1 MRCLIIHY
9 ASIINYL
16 KNKKKYS
23 CELNKNTKFIFLL
36 KFLVSIKSCIIN
48 YKLHSPLDYNLL
60 MFLKHREGKIMKNLK
75 RIVSV
80 LFSAILLFSATTTSS
95 VAIEKLHFVIGGG
108 AGGGWDGTARGTGEA
123 LTKAGFLQSASFE
136 NMSGG
141 GGGKA
146 LAFMINNK
154 PANTVLVQSTPL
166 VLRSITRHKGYVS
179 GSGTLSYKDV
189 VPIAGVIGDYGAIA
203 VAKDSPYKNF
213 KDVVD
218 AYKANPSSI
227 KMAGGSVRGSM
238 DHLIGALAFQAA
250 GANPNDVA
258 YIPYDAGGKALA
270 GLLSGETQ
278 IISTGLG
285 ELMGARDQ
293 VRIIG
298 ITAPDRVSD
307 APDAPTLKEQG
318 YDVQFVNWRGFFG
331 PPGMS
336 NKDKKA
342 IAKMLGDVQKTPE
355 WEEVRARNAWV
366 NIYNPDKKFVK
377 FLKTQTKEMTAL
389 MKKLGVI

>member
-1 MRCLIIHY
+1 M
-9 ASIINYL
+9 
-16 KNKKKYS
+16 
-23 CELNKNTKFIFLL
+23 
-36 KFLVSIKSCIIN
+36 
-48 YKLHSPLDYNLL
+48 KL
-60 MFLKHREGKIMKNLK
+60 IMK
-75 RIVSV
+75 IISV
-80 LFSAILLFSATTTSS
+80 FFSALLLLSS
-95 VAIEKLHFVIGGG
+95 TNSFAIEKLHFVIGGG

-123 LTKAGFLQSASFE
+123 LTKAGMLQSASFE

-146 LAFMINNK
+146 LAYMINTK
-154 PANTVLVQSTPL
+154 PANTILVQSTPL
-166 VLRSITRHKGYVS
+166 VLRSITRHEGYVTGG
-179 GSGTLSYKDV
+179 GSGVLSYKDV

-203 VAKDSPYKNF
+203 VAKNSPFKNF

-218 AYKANPSSI
+218 AYKKDPSSI

-238 DHLIGALAFQAA
+238 DHLIGALAFQEA
-250 GANPNDVA
+250 GADPNKVI
-258 YIPYDAGGKALA
+258 YVPYDAGGKALA

-293 VRIIG
+293 VTIIG

-307 APDAPTLKEQG
+307 APDVPTLKEQG

-355 WEEVRARNAWV
+355 WEAVRARNAWV
-366 NIYNPDKKFVK
+366 NIYNPDKKFVN
-377 FLKTQTKEMTAL
+377 FLEKQTEEMTDL

>member
-1 MRCLIIHY
+1 
-9 ASIINYL
+9 
-16 KNKKKYS
+16 
-23 CELNKNTKFIFLL
+23 
-36 KFLVSIKSCIIN
+36 
-48 YKLHSPLDYNLL
+48 
-60 MFLKHREGKIMKNLK
+60 MKNIK
-75 RIVSV
+75 KIVSV
-80 LFSAILLFSATTTSS
+80 LFSAILLFSATATNSI
-95 VAIEKLHFVIGGG
+95 AMEKIHFVIGGG

-123 LTKAGFLQSASFE
+123 LTKSGMLKSASFE

-146 LAFMINNK
+146 LAFMINTQPK
-154 PANTVLVQSTPL
+154 NTVLVQSTPL
-166 VLRSITRHKGYVS
+166 VLRSITRHEGYVT
-179 GSGTLSYKDV
+179 GSGVLSYKDV
-189 VPIAGVIGDYGAIA
+189 TPIAGVIGDYGAIA
-203 VAKDSPYKNF
+203 VAKNSPYKNF
-213 KDVVD
+213 KDVVN
-218 AYKANPSSI
+218 AYKKNPSSI

-298 ITAPDRVSD
+298 ITAPSRIAD

-331 PPGMS
+331 PPNMS

-342 IAKMLGDVQKTPE
+342 LSTMLGKVMETPE
-355 WEEVRARNAWV
+355 WEAVRKRNAWV
-366 NIYNPDKKFVK
+366 NIYNSDKDFVK
-377 FLKTQTKEMTAL
+377 FLDAQTVEMTAL

>member
-1 MRCLIIHY
+1 
-9 ASIINYL
+9 
-16 KNKKKYS
+16 
-23 CELNKNTKFIFLL
+23 
-36 KFLVSIKSCIIN
+36 
-48 YKLHSPLDYNLL
+48 
-60 MFLKHREGKIMKNLK
+60 MKNIKKL
-75 RIVSV
+75 VSV
-80 LFSAILLFSATTTSS
+80 LFSAILLFSATATNSI
-95 VAIEKLHFVIGGG
+95 AMEKIHFVIGGG

-123 LTKAGFLQSASFE
+123 LTKSGMLKSASFE

-146 LAFMINNK
+146 LAFMINTQPK
-154 PANTVLVQSTPL
+154 NTILVQSTPL
-166 VLRSITRHKGYVS
+166 VLRSITRHEGYVT
-179 GSGTLSYKDV
+179 GSGVLSYKDV
-189 VPIAGVIGDYGAIA
+189 TPIAGVIGDYGAIA

-218 AYKANPSSI
+218 AYKKNPSSI

-298 ITAPDRVSD
+298 ITAPSRIAD

-331 PPGMS
+331 PPNMS

-342 IAKMLGDVQKTPE
+342 LSTMLGKVMETPE
-355 WEEVRARNAWV
+355 WEAVRKRNAWV
-366 NIYNPDKKFVK
+366 NIYNSDKDFVK
-377 FLKTQTKEMTAL
+377 FLEKQTVEMTAL

>member
-1 MRCLIIHY
+1 
-9 ASIINYL
+9 
-16 KNKKKYS
+16 
-23 CELNKNTKFIFLL
+23 
-36 KFLVSIKSCIIN
+36 
-48 YKLHSPLDYNLL
+48 
-60 MFLKHREGKIMKNLK
+60 MKNIKKLF
-75 RIVSV
+75 SV

-95 VAIEKLHFVIGGG
+95 VAIDKLHFVIGGG

-123 LTKAGFLQSASFE
+123 LTKAGMLKSASFE

-146 LAFMINNK
+146 LAYMINNK
-154 PANTVLVQSTPL
+154 PAGTILVQSTPL
-166 VLRSITRHKGYVS
+166 VLRSITRHEGYVTGG
-179 GSGTLSYKDV
+179 GSGVLSYKDV
-189 VPIAGVIGDYGAIA
+189 VPIAGVIGDYGAIV
-203 VAKDSPYKNF
+203 VAKNSPFKNF
-213 KDVVD
+213 KDIVD
-218 AYKANPSSI
+218 AYKKDPKSV

-238 DHLIGALAFQAA
+238 DHLIGALAFQEA
-250 GANPNDVA
+250 GANPNDVI
-258 YIPYDAGGKALA
+258 YVPYDAGGKALA

-278 IISTGLG
+278 MLSTGLG
-285 ELMGARDQ
+285 EVMGARDQ

-298 ITAPDRVSD
+298 ITAPSRVSD

-336 NKDKKA
+336 NADKSK

-355 WEEVRARNAWV
+355 WEAVRARNAWV

-377 FLKTQTKEMTAL
+377 FLKQQTKEMTDL

>member
-1 MRCLIIHY
+1 
-9 ASIINYL
+9 
-16 KNKKKYS
+16 
-23 CELNKNTKFIFLL
+23 
-36 KFLVSIKSCIIN
+36 
-48 YKLHSPLDYNLL
+48 
-60 MFLKHREGKIMKNLK
+60 MKNIKKL
-75 RIVSV
+75 VSV
-80 LFSAILLFSATTTSS
+80 LFSVILLFSATTTNSI
-95 VAIEKLHFVIGGG
+95 AMDKIHFVIGGG

-123 LTKAGFLQSASFE
+123 LTKSGMLKSASFE

-146 LAFMINNK
+146 LAFMINTQPK
-154 PANTVLVQSTPL
+154 NTILVQSTPL
-166 VLRSITRHKGYVS
+166 VLRSITRHEGYVT
-179 GSGTLSYKDV
+179 GSGVLSYKDV
-189 VPIAGVIGDYGAIA
+189 TPIAGVIGDYGAIA

-218 AYKANPSSI
+218 AYKKNPSSI

-298 ITAPDRVSD
+298 ITAPSRIAD

-331 PPGMS
+331 PPNMS

-342 IAKMLGDVQKTPE
+342 LSAMLGKVMKTPE
-355 WEEVRARNAWV
+355 WEAVRKRNAWV
-366 NIYNPDKKFVK
+366 NIYNSDKDFVK
-377 FLKTQTKEMTAL
+377 FLDAQTVEMTAL

>member
-1 MRCLIIHY
+1 MFNKMKKLISLVF
-9 ASIINYL
+9 ATVLLTSI
-16 KNKKKYS
+16 S
-23 CELNKNTKFIFLL
+23 
-36 KFLVSIKSCIIN
+36 S
-48 YKLHSPLDYNLL
+48 
-60 MFLKHREGKIMKNLK
+60 
-75 RIVSV
+75 
-80 LFSAILLFSATTTSS
+80 TSFA
-95 VAIEKLHFVIGGG
+95 VDKLHFVIGGG

-123 LTKAGFLQSASFE
+123 LTKAGMLKSASFE

-146 LAFMINNK
+146 LAFMINTK

-203 VAKDSPYKNF
+203 VAKNSPYKNF

-218 AYKANPSSI
+218 AYKKNPSSI

-298 ITAPDRVSD
+298 ITAPSRVAD

-331 PPGMS
+331 PPNMS

-342 IAKMLGDVQKTPE
+342 LSKMLGKVMKTPE
-355 WEEVRARNAWV
+355 WEAVRKRNAWV
-366 NIYNPDKKFVK
+366 NIYNSDKDFVK
-377 FLKTQTKEMTAL
+377 FLEKQTVEMTAL

>member
-1 MRCLIIHY
+1 
-9 ASIINYL
+9 
-16 KNKKKYS
+16 
-23 CELNKNTKFIFLL
+23 
-36 KFLVSIKSCIIN
+36 
-48 YKLHSPLDYNLL
+48 
-60 MFLKHREGKIMKNLK
+60 MKNIKKL
-75 RIVSV
+75 VSV
-80 LFSAILLFSATTTSS
+80 LFSAILLFSATTTNSI
-95 VAIEKLHFVIGGG
+95 AMEKIHFVIGGG

-123 LTKAGFLQSASFE
+123 LTKSGMLKSASFE

-146 LAFMINNK
+146 LAFMINTQPK
-154 PANTVLVQSTPL
+154 NTVLVQSTPL
-166 VLRSITRHKGYVS
+166 VLRSITRHEGYVT
-179 GSGTLSYKDV
+179 GSGVLSYKDV
-189 VPIAGVIGDYGAIA
+189 TPIAGVIGDYGAIA

-218 AYKANPSSI
+218 AYKKNPSSI

-298 ITAPDRVSD
+298 ITAPSRIAD

-331 PPGMS
+331 PPNMS

-342 IAKMLGDVQKTPE
+342 LSTMLGKVMETPE
-355 WEEVRARNAWV
+355 WEAVRKRNAWV
-366 NIYNPDKKFVK
+366 NIYNSDKDFVK
-377 FLKTQTKEMTAL
+377 FLDAQTVEMTAL

>member
-1 MRCLIIHY
+1 
-9 ASIINYL
+9 
-16 KNKKKYS
+16 
-23 CELNKNTKFIFLL
+23 
-36 KFLVSIKSCIIN
+36 
-48 YKLHSPLDYNLL
+48 
-60 MFLKHREGKIMKNLK
+60 MKNIK
-75 RIVSV
+75 KIVSV
-80 LFSAILLFSATTTSS
+80 LFSAIVLFSATATNSI
-95 VAIEKLHFVIGGG
+95 AKDKIHFVIGGG

-123 LTKAGFLQSASFE
+123 LTKSGMLKSASFE

-146 LAFMINNK
+146 LAFMINTK
-154 PANTVLVQSTPL
+154 PKNTILVQSTPL
-166 VLRSITRHKGYVS
+166 VLRSITRHEGYVT
-179 GSGTLSYKDV
+179 GSGVLSYKDV
-189 VPIAGVIGDYGAIA
+189 TPIAGVIGDYGAIA

-218 AYKANPSSI
+218 AYKKNPSSI

-298 ITAPDRVSD
+298 ITAPSRIAD

-331 PPGMS
+331 PPNMS

-342 IAKMLGDVQKTPE
+342 LSTMLGKVMETPE
-355 WEEVRARNAWV
+355 WEAVRKRNAWV
-366 NIYNPDKKFVK
+366 NIYNSDKDFVK
-377 FLKTQTKEMTAL
+377 FLDAQTVEMTAL

>member
-1 MRCLIIHY
+1 
-9 ASIINYL
+9 
-16 KNKKKYS
+16 
-23 CELNKNTKFIFLL
+23 
-36 KFLVSIKSCIIN
+36 
-48 YKLHSPLDYNLL
+48 
-60 MFLKHREGKIMKNLK
+60 MKNIKKLF
-75 RIVSV
+75 SV
-80 LFSAILLFSATTTSS
+80 LFSVILLFSATATNSI
-95 VAIEKLHFVIGGG
+95 AMDKIHFVIGGG

-123 LTKAGFLQSASFE
+123 LTKSGMLKSASFE

-146 LAFMINNK
+146 LAFMINTQPK
-154 PANTVLVQSTPL
+154 NTILVQSTPL
-166 VLRSITRHKGYVS
+166 VLRSITRHEGYVT
-179 GSGTLSYKDV
+179 GSGVLSYKDV
-189 VPIAGVIGDYGAIA
+189 TPIAGVIGDYGAIA
-203 VAKDSPYKNF
+203 VAKNSPYKNF

-218 AYKANPSSI
+218 AYKKNPSSI

-298 ITAPDRVSD
+298 ITAPSRVAD

-331 PPGMS
+331 PPNMS

-342 IAKMLGDVQKTPE
+342 LSTMLGKVMETPE
-355 WEEVRARNAWV
+355 WEAVRKRNAWV
-366 NIYNPDKKFVK
+366 NIYNSDKDFVK
-377 FLKTQTKEMTAL
+377 FLDAQTVEMTAL

>member
-1 MRCLIIHY
+1 M
-9 ASIINYL
+9 
-16 KNKKKYS
+16 
-23 CELNKNTKFIFLL
+23 
-36 KFLVSIKSCIIN
+36 KS
-48 YKLHSPLDYNLL
+48 
-60 MFLKHREGKIMKNLK
+60 IMK
-75 RIVSV
+75 IISV
-80 LFSAILLFSATTTSS
+80 FFSAILLLSS
-95 VAIEKLHFVIGGG
+95 TNSFAIEKLHFVIGGG
-108 AGGGWDGTARGTGEA
+108 AGCGWDGTARGTGEA
-123 LTKAGFLQSASFE
+123 LTKAGMLQSASFE

-146 LAFMINNK
+146 LAYMINTK
-154 PANTVLVQSTPL
+154 PANTILVQSTPL
-166 VLRSITRHKGYVS
+166 VLRSITRHEGYVTGG
-179 GSGTLSYKDV
+179 GSGVLSYKDV

-203 VAKDSPYKNF
+203 VAKNSPFKNF

-218 AYKANPSSI
+218 AYKKDPSSV

-238 DHLIGALAFQAA
+238 DHLIGALAFQEA
-250 GANPNDVA
+250 GADPNKVI
-258 YIPYDAGGKALA
+258 YVPYDAGGKALA

-293 VRIIG
+293 VTIIG

-307 APDAPTLKEQG
+307 APDVPTLKEQG

-355 WEEVRARNAWV
+355 WEAVRARNAWV

-377 FLKTQTKEMTAL
+377 FLEKQTKEMTDL

>member
-1 MRCLIIHY
+1 MFNKFKKLISLVF
-9 ASIINYL
+9 ATVLLTSI
-16 KNKKKYS
+16 S
-23 CELNKNTKFIFLL
+23 NTSFAA
-36 KFLVSIKSCIIN
+36 
-48 YKLHSPLDYNLL
+48 D
-60 MFLKHREGKIMKNLK
+60 
-75 RIVSV
+75 
-80 LFSAILLFSATTTSS
+80 
-95 VAIEKLHFVIGGG
+95 KLHFVIGGG

-123 LTKAGFLQSASFE
+123 LTKAGFLNSASFE

-146 LAFMINNK
+146 LSYMINTK
-154 PANTVLVQSTPL
+154 PSDTILVQSTPL
-166 VLRSITRHKGYVS
+166 VLRSITRHSGYVDKKNAAKV
-179 GSGTLSYKDV
+179 TSYKDV

-203 VAKDSPYKNF
+203 VAKSSSFKNF

-218 AYKANPSSI
+218 AYKKDPNSV

-250 GANPNDVA
+250 GADPNAVQ

-298 ITAPDRVSD
+298 ITAPSRVSD

-336 NKDKKA
+336 NADKSA

-355 WEEVRARNAWV
+355 WETVRARNAWV
-366 NIYNPDKKFVK
+366 NIYNPEGKFVS
-377 FLKTQTKEMTAL
+377 FLEKQTQEMTAL

>member
-1 MRCLIIHY
+1 
-9 ASIINYL
+9 
-16 KNKKKYS
+16 
-23 CELNKNTKFIFLL
+23 
-36 KFLVSIKSCIIN
+36 
-48 YKLHSPLDYNLL
+48 
-60 MFLKHREGKIMKNLK
+60 MKNIKKL
-75 RIVSV
+75 VSV
-80 LFSAILLFSATTTSS
+80 LFSAILLFSATATNSI
-95 VAIEKLHFVIGGG
+95 AMDKIHFVIGGG

-123 LTKAGFLQSASFE
+123 LTKSGMLKSASFE

-146 LAFMINNK
+146 LAFMINTQPK
-154 PANTVLVQSTPL
+154 NTILVQSTPL
-166 VLRSITRHKGYVS
+166 VLRSITRHEGYVT
-179 GSGTLSYKDV
+179 GTGVLSYKDV
-189 VPIAGVIGDYGAIA
+189 TPIAGVIGDYGAIA
-203 VAKDSPYKNF
+203 VAKNSPYKNF

-218 AYKANPSSI
+218 AYKKNPSSI

-250 GANPNDVA
+250 GANPNDVV

-298 ITAPDRVSD
+298 ITAPSRVAD

-331 PPGMS
+331 PPNMS

-342 IAKMLGDVQKTPE
+342 LSKMLGKVMKTPE
-355 WEEVRARNAWV
+355 WEAVRKRNAWV
-366 NIYNPDKKFVK
+366 NIYNSDKDFVK
-377 FLKTQTKEMTAL
+377 FLEAQTVEMTAL

>member
-1 MRCLIIHY
+1 
-9 ASIINYL
+9 
-16 KNKKKYS
+16 
-23 CELNKNTKFIFLL
+23 
-36 KFLVSIKSCIIN
+36 
-48 YKLHSPLDYNLL
+48 
-60 MFLKHREGKIMKNLK
+60 MKNIK
-75 RIVSV
+75 RLFSV
-80 LFSAILLFSATTTSS
+80 LFSAILLISATTTSS
-95 VAIEKLHFVIGGG
+95 IAIDKLHFVIGGG

-123 LTKAGFLQSASFE
+123 LTKAGMLKSASFE

-146 LAFMINNK
+146 LAYMINNK
-154 PANTVLVQSTPL
+154 PANTILVQSTPL
-166 VLRSITRHKGYVS
+166 VLRSITRHEGYVTGG
-179 GSGTLSYKDV
+179 GSGVLSYKDV

-203 VAKDSPYKNF
+203 VAKDSPFKNF
-213 KDVVD
+213 KDVVE
-218 AYKANPSSI
+218 AYKKNPKSV

-238 DHLIGALAFQAA
+238 DHLIGALAFQEA
-250 GANPNDVA
+250 GANPNDVI
-258 YIPYDAGGKALA
+258 YVPYDAGGKALA

-298 ITAPDRVSD
+298 ITAPKRVSD

-336 NKDKKA
+336 NADKKK

-355 WEEVRARNAWV
+355 WETVRARNAWV

-377 FLKTQTKEMTAL
+377 FLEKQTKEMTAL

>member
-1 MRCLIIHY
+1 MTNI
-9 ASIINYL
+9 
-16 KNKKKYS
+16 KK
-23 CELNKNTKFIFLL
+23 
-36 KFLVSIKSCIIN
+36 
-48 YKLHSPLDYNLL
+48 
-60 MFLKHREGKIMKNLK
+60 
-75 RIVSV
+75 IVSV
-80 LFSAILLFSATTTSS
+80 LFSAILLFSATATNSI
-95 VAIEKLHFVIGGG
+95 AMDKIHFVIGGG

-123 LTKAGFLQSASFE
+123 LTKSGMLKSASFE

-146 LAFMINNK
+146 LAYMINTQPK
-154 PANTVLVQSTPL
+154 NTVLVQSTPL
-166 VLRSITRHKGYVS
+166 VLRSITRHEGYVT
-179 GSGTLSYKDV
+179 GSGVLSYKDV
-189 VPIAGVIGDYGAIA
+189 TPIACVIGDYGAIA
-203 VAKDSPYKNF
+203 VAKNSPYKNF

-218 AYKANPSSI
+218 AYKKNPSSI

-298 ITAPDRVSD
+298 ITAPSRVAD

-331 PPGMS
+331 PPNMS

-342 IAKMLGDVQKTPE
+342 LSKMLGKVMKTPE
-355 WEEVRARNAWV
+355 WEAVRKRNAWV
-366 NIYNPDKKFVK
+366 NIYNSDKDFVK
-377 FLKTQTKEMTAL
+377 FLEKQTVEMTAL

>member
-1 MRCLIIHY
+1 
-9 ASIINYL
+9 
-16 KNKKKYS
+16 
-23 CELNKNTKFIFLL
+23 
-36 KFLVSIKSCIIN
+36 
-48 YKLHSPLDYNLL
+48 
-60 MFLKHREGKIMKNLK
+60 MKNIKKL
-75 RIVSV
+75 VSV
-80 LFSAILLFSATTTSS
+80 LFSAILLFSATATNSI
-95 VAIEKLHFVIGGG
+95 AMDKIHFVIGGG

-123 LTKAGFLQSASFE
+123 LTKSGMLKSASFE

-146 LAFMINNK
+146 LAFMINTQPK
-154 PANTVLVQSTPL
+154 NTILVQSTPL
-166 VLRSITRHKGYVS
+166 VLRSITRHEGYVT
-179 GSGTLSYKDV
+179 GSGVLSYKDV
-189 VPIAGVIGDYGAIA
+189 TPIAGVIGDYGAIA

-218 AYKANPSSI
+218 AYKKNPSSI

-298 ITAPDRVSD
+298 ITAPSRVAD

-318 YDVQFVNWRGFFG
+318 YDAAFVNWRGFFG
-331 PPGMS
+331 APSLSDADADEYAQTLAQMY
-336 NKDKKA
+336 DTA
-342 IAKMLGDVQKTPE
+342 E
-355 WEEVRARNAWV
+355 WEKVRARNGWTEIFKPRAE
-366 NIYNPDKKFVK
+366 FVT
-377 FLKTQTKEMTAL
+377 FLEQQEEVIGNL
-389 MKKLGVI
+389 MRELGFL

>member
-1 MRCLIIHY
+1 M
-9 ASIINYL
+9 
-16 KNKKKYS
+16 KNIKK
-23 CELNKNTKFIFLL
+23 I
-36 KFLVSIKSCIIN
+36 VSI
-48 YKLHSPLDYNLL
+48 
-60 MFLKHREGKIMKNLK
+60 
-75 RIVSV
+75 
-80 LFSAILLFSATTTSS
+80 LFSAALLLSSTATSS
-95 VAIEKLHFVIGGG
+95 IAMDKIHFVIGGG

-123 LTKAGFLQSASFE
+123 LTKSGMLKSASFE

-146 LAFMINNK
+146 LAFMINTQPK
-154 PANTVLVQSTPL
+154 NTVLVQSTPL

-179 GSGTLSYKDV
+179 GSGVLSYKDV
-189 VPIAGVIGDYGAIA
+189 TPIAGVIGDYGAIA
-203 VAKDSPYKNF
+203 VAKNSPYMNF

-218 AYKANPSSI
+218 AYKKDPNSI

-298 ITAPDRVSD
+298 ITAPSRVAD

-331 PPGMS
+331 PPNMS

-342 IAKMLGDVQKTPE
+342 LSKMLGKVMKTPE
-355 WEEVRARNAWV
+355 WEAVRKRNAWV
-366 NIYNPDKKFVK
+366 NIYNSDKKFVK
-377 FLKTQTKEMTAL
+377 FLEKQTVEMTAL

>member
-1 MRCLIIHY
+1 MTNI
-9 ASIINYL
+9 
-16 KNKKKYS
+16 KK
-23 CELNKNTKFIFLL
+23 
-36 KFLVSIKSCIIN
+36 
-48 YKLHSPLDYNLL
+48 
-60 MFLKHREGKIMKNLK
+60 
-75 RIVSV
+75 IVSV
-80 LFSAILLFSATTTSS
+80 LFSAILLFSATATNSI
-95 VAIEKLHFVIGGG
+95 AMDKIHFVIGGG

-123 LTKAGFLQSASFE
+123 LTKSGMLKSASFE

-146 LAFMINNK
+146 LAFMINTQPK
-154 PANTVLVQSTPL
+154 NTILVQSTPL
-166 VLRSITRHKGYVS
+166 VLRSITRHEGYVT
-179 GSGTLSYKDV
+179 GTGVLSYKDV
-189 VPIAGVIGDYGAIA
+189 TPIAGVIGDYGAIA
-203 VAKDSPYKNF
+203 VAKNSPYKNF

-218 AYKANPSSI
+218 AYKKNPSSI

-298 ITAPDRVSD
+298 ITAPSRVAD

-331 PPGMS
+331 PPNMS

-342 IAKMLGDVQKTPE
+342 LSTMLGKVMKTPE
-355 WEEVRARNAWV
+355 WEAVRKRNAWV
-366 NIYNPDKKFVK
+366 NIYNSDKDFVK
-377 FLKTQTKEMTAL
+377 FLDAQTVEMTAL

>member
-1 MRCLIIHY
+1 
-9 ASIINYL
+9 
-16 KNKKKYS
+16 
-23 CELNKNTKFIFLL
+23 
-36 KFLVSIKSCIIN
+36 
-48 YKLHSPLDYNLL
+48 
-60 MFLKHREGKIMKNLK
+60 MKNIKKL
-75 RIVSV
+75 VSV
-80 LFSAILLFSATTTSS
+80 LFSAILLFSATATNSI
-95 VAIEKLHFVIGGG
+95 AMDKIHFVIGGG

-123 LTKAGFLQSASFE
+123 LTKSGMLKSASFE

-146 LAFMINNK
+146 LAFMINTQPK
-154 PANTVLVQSTPL
+154 NTILVQSTPL
-166 VLRSITRHKGYVS
+166 VLRSITRHEGYVT
-179 GSGTLSYKDV
+179 GSGVLSYKDV
-189 VPIAGVIGDYGAIA
+189 TPIAGVIGDYGAIA

-218 AYKANPSSI
+218 AYKKNPSSI

-298 ITAPDRVSD
+298 ITAPSRIAD
-307 APDAPTLKEQG
+307 APNAPTLKEQG

-331 PPGMS
+331 PPNMS
-336 NKDKKA
+336 SKDKKA
-342 IAKMLGDVQKTPE
+342 LSTMLGKVMKTPE
-355 WEEVRARNAWV
+355 WEAVRKRNAWV
-366 NIYNPDKKFVK
+366 NIYNSDKDFVK
-377 FLKTQTKEMTAL
+377 FLEKQTVEMTAL

>member
-1 MRCLIIHY
+1 MKL
-9 ASIINYL
+9 
-16 KNKKKYS
+16 
-23 CELNKNTKFIFLL
+23 
-36 KFLVSIKSCIIN
+36 IKS
-48 YKLHSPLDYNLL
+48 
-60 MFLKHREGKIMKNLK
+60 FF
-75 RIVSV
+75 SV
-80 LFSAILLFSATTTSS
+80 LFSAALLLSTTTVNSI
-95 VAIEKLHFVIGGG
+95 AIDKIHFVIGGG

-123 LTKAGFLQSASFE
+123 LTKAGFLKSASFE

-146 LAFMINNK
+146 LAYMINTK
-154 PANTVLVQSTPL
+154 PENTILVQSTPL

-203 VAKDSPYKNF
+203 VAKNSPYKNF
-213 KDVVD
+213 EDVVK

-238 DHLIGALAFQAA
+238 DHLIGALAFKEA
-250 GANPNDVA
+250 GANPNDVV

-278 IISTGLG
+278 ILSTGLG
-285 ELMGARDQ
+285 EVMGARDQ
-293 VRIIG
+293 VKILG
-298 ITAPDRVSD
+298 ITAPKRVAD
-307 APDAPTLKEQG
+307 APDVPTLKEQG
-318 YDVQFVNWRGFFG
+318 TDAIFVNWRGFFG

-336 NKDKKA
+336 DGERKK

-355 WEEVRARNAWV
+355 WEAVRKRNAWV

-377 FLKTQTKEMTAL
+377 FLEKQTVEMTGL
-389 MKKLGVI
+389 LKNLGVIK

>member
-1 MRCLIIHY
+1 MLRSLKKLTSLVFATVLIT
-9 ASIINYL
+9 SI
-16 KNKKKYS
+16 S
-23 CELNKNTKFIFLL
+23 STSF
-36 KFLVSIKSCIIN
+36 
-48 YKLHSPLDYNLL
+48 
-60 MFLKHREGKIMKNLK
+60 
-75 RIVSV
+75 
-80 LFSAILLFSATTTSS
+80 AID
-95 VAIEKLHFVIGGG
+95 KLHFVIGGG

-123 LTKAGFLQSASFE
+123 LTKSGMLKSASFE

-146 LAFMINNK
+146 LAFMINTK
-154 PANTVLVQSTPL
+154 PENTILVQSTPL
-166 VLRSITRHKGYVS
+166 VLRSITRHKGYVK
-179 GSGTLSYKDV
+179 GSGVLSYKDV
-189 VPIAGVIGDYGAIA
+189 TPIAGVIGDYGAIA
-203 VAKDSPYKNF
+203 VAKNSPYKNF
-213 KDVVD
+213 KDVVN
-218 AYKANPSSI
+218 AYKKDANSI

-250 GANPNDVA
+250 GANPNKVA

-298 ITAPDRVSD
+298 ITAPKRIAD
-307 APDAPTLKEQG
+307 APNAPTLKEQG

-331 PPGMS
+331 PPNMS

-342 IAKMLGDVQKTPE
+342 ISNMLGKVMKTSE
-355 WEEVRARNAWV
+355 WESVRKRNAWV
-366 NIYNPDKKFVK
+366 NIYNSDKDFVK
-377 FLKTQTKEMTAL
+377 FLDAQTVEMTAL

>member
-1 MRCLIIHY
+1 MNNI
-9 ASIINYL
+9 
-16 KNKKKYS
+16 KK
-23 CELNKNTKFIFLL
+23 
-36 KFLVSIKSCIIN
+36 
-48 YKLHSPLDYNLL
+48 
-60 MFLKHREGKIMKNLK
+60 
-75 RIVSV
+75 IVSV

-95 VAIEKLHFVIGGG
+95 IAIDKIHFVIGGG

-123 LTKAGFLQSASFE
+123 LTKAGMLKSASFE

-146 LAFMINNK
+146 LAFMINTK

-203 VAKDSPYKNF
+203 VAKNSPYKNF

-218 AYKANPSSI
+218 AYKKNPSSI

-298 ITAPDRVSD
+298 ITAPSRIAD
-307 APDAPTLKEQG
+307 APNAPTLKEQG

-331 PPGMS
+331 PPNMS

-342 IAKMLGDVQKTPE
+342 LSTMLGKVMKTPE
-355 WEEVRARNAWV
+355 WEAVRKRNAWV
-366 NIYNPDKKFVK
+366 NIYNSDKDFVK
-377 FLKTQTKEMTAL
+377 FLDAQTVEMTAL